1 MEATDV
7 WTLASSALVLIMTPG
22 LALFY
27 GGLVRVRSVVNMMLF
42 SVSAMGVVGVLWI
55 LFGYSMSYFA
65 EGESGF
71 AGNPFKDFGLLGTD
85 PATFIGVGF
94 GAVFAM
100 ITTAL
105 ISGAIAD
112 RVGLG
117 SWVLFSGVW
126 ATLVY
131 FPVASWVWGGG
142 WIMQLG
148 TWLNTPDVIDLA
160 GGTAIHI
167 NAGAAALALAL
178 VAGKRQGFAPGSHK
192 PHSVPLVTIGAALLW
207 FGWIG
212 FNAGL
217 ATEIGEAGLILV
229 NTIGAPAAGI
239 IGWLVTDA
247 LRGKKPSV
255 IGAASGAVAG
265 LVAITP
271 SALNLAPMWALLL
284 GVIAGAACA
293 FAIDLK
299 FRLGYDDSLD
309 VVGLH
314 LVAGLIGSLYLGF
327 FATGE
332 GIFTGGSGGLLLVQA
347 IASFSVMIYSF
358 VVSLLIALGVKLIT
372 GLRVP
377 AEVEAAG
384 IDSVAHG
391 EAAYALDETELR
403 APVSVTA
410 QTIFARPGDGSP
422 AGEDTTGTPTGDG
435 TLTSN
440 GIPTGDGASTGT
452 PTPTEARVGSNA

>member
-7 WTLASSALVLIMTPG
+7 WTLASTALVLIMTPG

-65 EGESGF
+65 DGESGF
-71 AGNPFKDFGLLGTD
+71 AGSPLKDFGLVETD
-85 PATFIGVGF
+85 PASFIGVGF

-131 FPVASWVWGGG
+131 FPVAAWVWGGG

-148 TWLNTPDVIDLA
+148 TWLGTPDVIDLA

-167 NAGAAALALAL
+167 NAGAAALALAI
-178 VAGKRQGFAPGSHK
+178 VVGKRRNFARGSHK
-192 PHSVPLVTIGAALLW
+192 PHSIPLVTIGAALLW

-217 ATEIGEAGLILV
+217 ATELGEAGLILV
-229 NTIGAPAAGI
+229 NTLAAPAAGI
-239 IGWLVTDA
+239 IGWIVTDVA
-247 LRGKKPSV
+247 RGKKPGV
-255 IGAASGAVAG
+255 VGASSGAIAG

-271 SALNLAPMWALLL
+271 AAANLSPLWALLL
-284 GVIAGAACA
+284 GLIAGAACA
-293 FAIDLK
+293 AAIDLK
-299 FRLGYDDSLD
+299 YRLGYDDSLD

-314 LVAGLIGSLYLGF
+314 LVAGVIGTLYLGF
-327 FATGE
+327 FAFEDGL
-332 GIFTGGSGGLLLVQA
+332 FTGGNGGLLLVQA
-347 IASFSVMIYSF
+347 ISVVGVAVYSF
-358 VVSLLIALGVKLIT
+358 VVSMIIARAVKALT

-377 AEVEAAG
+377 REVEEAG
-384 IDSVAHG
+384 IDTFAHG
-391 EAAYALDETELR
+391 EEAYDYLPDTSTER
-403 APVSVTA
+403 
-410 QTIFARPGDGSP
+410 QP
-422 AGEDTTGTPTGDG
+422 AE
-435 TLTSN
+435 
-440 GIPTGDGASTGT
+440 IVGAS
-452 PTPTEARVGSNA
+452 R

>member
-1 MEATDV
+1 MELAATDV
-7 WTLASSALVLIMTPG
+7 WTLASAALVLIMTPG

-55 LFGYSMSYFA
+55 LIGFSMSYFA

-71 AGNPFKDFGLLGTD
+71 AGSPLKDFGLLETD
-85 PATFIGVGF
+85 PAGFIGIGF

-117 SWVLFSGVW
+117 SWVIFAGVW

-131 FPVASWVWGGG
+131 FPVAAWVWGGG

-148 TWLNTPDVIDLA
+148 TWLGTPDVIDLA

-167 NAGAAALALAL
+167 NAGAAALALAI
-178 VAGKRQGFAPGSHK
+178 VAGKRKGFAPGSHK

-217 ATEIGEAGLILV
+217 STEVGEAGLILV
-229 NTIGAPAAGI
+229 NTLGAPAAAI
-239 IGWLVTDA
+239 IGWLVIDA

-255 IGAASGAVAG
+255 IGAASGAIAG

-284 GVIAGAACA
+284 GLIAGAACA
-293 FAIDLK
+293 FAIDWK
-299 FRLGYDDSLD
+299 YRLGYDDSLD

-314 LVAGLIGSLYLGF
+314 LVAGVIGTLYLGF
-327 FATGE
+327 FAFDDGL
-332 GIFTGGSGGLLLVQA
+332 FTGGTGGLLLVQA
-347 IASFSVMIYSF
+347 ISVFGVMIYSF
-358 VVSLLIALGVKLIT
+358 VASLIIALGVKLIT

-377 AEVEAAG
+377 IEVEEAG

-391 EAAYALDETELR
+391 EEAYALDETEVAAERL
-403 APVSVTA
+403 A
-410 QTIFARPGDGSP
+410 
-422 AGEDTTGTPTGDG
+422 
-435 TLTSN
+435 LK
-440 GIPTGDGASTGT
+440 
-452 PTPTEARVGSNA
+452 

>member
-1 MEATDV
+1 MELTPQDV
-7 WTLASSALVLIMTPG
+7 WTLASTALVLIMTPG

-42 SVSAMGVVGVLWI
+42 SVSAMGVVGMLWI
-55 LFGYSMSYFA
+55 LFGYSMNYFA

-71 AGNPFKDFGLLGTD
+71 AGSPFKDFGLINTD
-85 PATFIGVGF
+85 PASFIGVGF

-126 ATLVY
+126 ATLGY
-131 FPVASWVWGGG
+131 FPVAAWVWGGG
-142 WIMQLG
+142 WIQNLG
-148 TWLNTPDVIDLA
+148 TTLGTPDVIDLA
-160 GGTAIHI
+160 GGTVIHI

-178 VAGKRQGFAPGSHK
+178 IAGQRVGFAPGSHK

-212 FNAGL
+212 FNSGL
-217 ATEIGEAGLILV
+217 ATEAGEAGLIVV
-229 NTIGAPAAGI
+229 NTLGAPAAGI
-239 IGWLVTDA
+239 VGWILVDV
-247 LRGKKPSV
+247 LRGKKPGV

-271 SALNLAPMWALLL
+271 AAANLSPVWALLL
-284 GVIAGAACA
+284 GLLAGIACA
-293 FAIDLK
+293 FAIEWK
-299 FRLGYDDSLD
+299 YRLGYDDSLD

-314 LVAGLIGSLYLGF
+314 LVAGVIGSLYLGF
-327 FATGE
+327 FAFDDGL
-332 GIFTGGSGGLLLVQA
+332 FTGGNGGLLLVQT
-347 IASFSVMIYSF
+347 ISVVSVAVYSF
-358 VVSLLIALGVKLIT
+358 VLALGIALAVKRLT

-377 AEVEAAG
+377 QEVEEAG
-384 IDSVAHG
+384 IDSVHG
-391 EAAYALDETELR
+391 EEAYAYE
-403 APVSVTA
+403 S
-410 QTIFARPGDGSP
+410 AR
-422 AGEDTTGTPTGDG
+422 
-435 TLTSN
+435 
-440 GIPTGDGASTGT
+440 
-452 PTPTEARVGSNA
+452 

>member
-1 MEATDV
+1 MEATEV

-55 LFGYSMSYFA
+55 LFGYSMSII
-65 EGESGF
+65 GDGDGWF
-71 AGNPFKDFGLLGTD
+71 AGSPLRDFGLANTD
-85 PATFIGVGF
+85 PGEFIGVGF

-117 SWVLFSGVW
+117 SWVLFSGLW

-131 FPVASWVWGGG
+131 FPVAAWVWGGG
-142 WIMQLG
+142 WISQLG
-148 TWLNTPDVIDLA
+148 TWLGTPDVIDLA

-178 VAGKRQGFAPGSHK
+178 VVGKRKDFAPGAHR
-192 PHSVPLVTIGAALLW
+192 PHSIPLVTIGAALLW

-212 FNAGL
+212 FNSGL
-217 ATEIGEAGLILV
+217 ATDGATAGLILV
-229 NTIGAPAAGI
+229 NTLGAPAAGI
-239 IGWLVTDA
+239 LGWLAVDA
-247 LRGKKPSV
+247 LRARKPGV

-271 SALNLAPMWALLL
+271 AAANLSPGLALLL
-284 GVIAGAACA
+284 GVLAGAACA
-293 FAIDLK
+293 FAIEWK
-299 FRLGYDDSLD
+299 FRLGFDDSLD

-314 LVAGLIGSLYLGF
+314 LVAGVLGTVYLGF
-327 FATGE
+327 FAFDDGL
-332 GIFTGGSGGLLLVQA
+332 FTGGDGGLLLVQV
-347 IASFSVMIYSF
+347 ISVVGVTAYSF
-358 VVSLLIALGVKLIT
+358 AASLIIAFVVKATT
-372 GLRVP
+372 GLRVS
-377 AEVEAAG
+377 AEVEEGG
-384 IDSVAHG
+384 IDAAVHG
-391 EAAYALDETELR
+391 EEAYALDRE
-403 APVSVTA
+403 P
-410 QTIFARPGDGSP
+410 RPANRP
-422 AGEDTTGTPTGDG
+422 
-435 TLTSN
+435 
-440 GIPTGDGASTGT
+440 
-452 PTPTEARVGSNA
+452 

>member
-1 MEATDV
+1 MQVTDV
-7 WTLASSALVLIMTPG
+7 WTLASTALVLIMTPG

-42 SVSAMGVVGVLWI
+42 SLSAMGVVGLLWI

-71 AGNPFKDFGLLGTD
+71 AGSPFKEFGLLTTD
-85 PATFIGVGF
+85 PADFIGIGF
-94 GAVFAM
+94 GAVFAI

-117 SWVLFSGVW
+117 SWVLFSGIW
-126 ATLVY
+126 ASLVY
-131 FPVASWVWGGG
+131 FPVAAWVWGGG

-148 TWLNTPDVIDLA
+148 SWLGTPDVIDLA

-167 NAGAAALALAL
+167 NAGAAALALAI
-178 VAGKRQGFAPGSHK
+178 VAGKRRGFAPGSHR

-217 ATEIGEAGLILV
+217 ASETGEAGLILI
-229 NTIGAPAAGI
+229 NTLGAPFAAI
-239 IGWLVTDA
+239 VGWLVTDVM
-247 LRGKKPSV
+247 RGRKPSAT
-255 IGAASGAVAG
+255 GAASGAVAG

-271 SALNLAPMWALLL
+271 SAANLAPLWAILL
-284 GVIAGAACA
+284 GLVAGALCA
-293 FAIDLK
+293 IAIDWK
-299 FRLGYDDSLD
+299 YRLGYDDSLD

-314 LVAGLIGSLYLGF
+314 LVAGVLGTLYLGL
-327 FATGE
+327 FAFDDGL
-332 GIFTGGSGGLLLVQA
+332 FTGGNAGLLLVQA
-347 IASFSVMIYSF
+347 ISVIGVMAYSF
-358 VVSLLIALGVKLIT
+358 VTSGAIALGVKVVT

-377 AEVEAAG
+377 IEVEMAG
-384 IDSVAHG
+384 IDSVVHG
-391 EAAYALDETELR
+391 EEAYALF
-403 APVSVTA
+403 S
-410 QTIFARPGDGSP
+410 
-422 AGEDTTGTPTGDG
+422 
-435 TLTSN
+435 
-440 GIPTGDGASTGT
+440 GASS
-452 PTPTEARVGSNA
+452 EEK

>member
-1 MEATDV
+1 MELSATDV

-42 SVSAMGVVGVLWI
+42 SVSAMGVVGMLWI

-65 EGESGF
+65 DGESGF
-71 AGNPFKDFGLLGTD
+71 AGDPFKDFGLISTD
-85 PATFIGVGF
+85 PAGFIGVGF

-117 SWVLFSGVW
+117 SWVIFSGVW

-131 FPVASWVWGGG
+131 FPVAAWVWGNG

-148 TWLNTPDVIDLA
+148 TWLGTPDVIDLA

-167 NAGAAALALAL
+167 NAGAAALALAI
-178 VAGKRQGFAPGSHK
+178 VAGKRRGFGPGSHK

-229 NTIGAPAAGI
+229 NTLGAPAAGI
-239 IGWLVTDA
+239 VGWLVTDA
-247 LRGKKPSV
+247 LRGKKPGV
-255 IGAASGAVAG
+255 IGAASGAIAG

-271 SALNLAPMWALLL
+271 SAANLSPMWALLL
-284 GVIAGAACA
+284 GLIAGLACA

-299 FRLGYDDSLD
+299 YRLGYDDSLD

-314 LVAGLIGSLYLGF
+314 LVAGVIGSLYLGF
-327 FATGE
+327 FAFEDGL
-332 GIFTGGSGGLLLVQA
+332 FTGGNGGLLLVQA
-347 IASFSVMIYSF
+347 IAVFGVMIYSF
-358 VVSLLIALGVKLIT
+358 VVSLLIALGVKLVT

-377 AEVEAAG
+377 AEVEESG

-391 EAAYALDETELR
+391 EEAYALDETEVAAAAAAASAEASEPL
-403 APVSVTA
+403 PV
-410 QTIFARPGDGSP
+410 R
-422 AGEDTTGTPTGDG
+422 
-435 TLTSN
+435 
-440 GIPTGDGASTGT
+440 
-452 PTPTEARVGSNA
+452 

>member
-7 WTLASSALVLIMTPG
+7 WTLASTALVLIMTPG

-55 LFGYSMSYFA
+55 IFGYSMSYFA
-65 EGESGF
+65 DGESGF
-71 AGNPFKDFGLLGTD
+71 AGSPFKEFGLLATD
-85 PATFIGVGF
+85 PADFIGIGF

-126 ATLVY
+126 ASLVY
-131 FPVASWVWGGG
+131 FPVAAWVWGGG
-142 WIMQLG
+142 WISQLG
-148 TWLNTPDVIDLA
+148 TWLGTPDVIDLA

-167 NAGAAALALAL
+167 NAGAAALALAI
-178 VAGKRQGFAPGSHK
+178 VAGKRRGFGPGSHK

-229 NTIGAPAAGI
+229 NTLGAPAAGI
-239 IGWLVTDA
+239 IGWLVTDVI
-247 LRGKKPSV
+247 RGRKPGV
-255 IGAASGAVAG
+255 IGAASGAIAG

-271 SALNLAPMWALLL
+271 AAANLSPLWALLL
-284 GVIAGAACA
+284 GLIAGAACA
-293 FAIDLK
+293 VAIDLK
-299 FRLGYDDSLD
+299 YRLGYDDSLD

-314 LVAGLIGSLYLGF
+314 LVAGVIGTLYLGF
-327 FATGE
+327 FAFEDGL
-332 GIFTGGSGGLLLVQA
+332 FVGGSAGLLLVQA
-347 IASFSVMIYSF
+347 ISVFGVMIYSF
-358 VVSLLIALGVKLIT
+358 VVSLIIALVVKALT

-377 AEVEAAG
+377 TQVEEEG
-384 IDSVAHG
+384 IDTFAHG
-391 EAAYALDETELR
+391 EEAYDYLPDSGATETVAGSVRSSSTE
-403 APVSVTA
+403 PV
-410 QTIFARPGDGSP
+410 G
-422 AGEDTTGTPTGDG
+422 AG
-435 TLTSN
+435 
-440 GIPTGDGASTGT
+440 
-452 PTPTEARVGSNA
+452 R

>member
-7 WTLASSALVLIMTPG
+7 WTLTSCALVLIMTPG

-55 LFGYSMSYFA
+55 LFGYSMSTFA
-65 EGESGF
+65 EGGGGF
-71 AGNPFKDFGLLGTD
+71 AGSPLKDFGLLGTD
-85 PATFIGVGF
+85 PAGFIGVGF

-131 FPVASWVWGGG
+131 FPVAAWVWGGG

-148 TWLNTPDVIDLA
+148 SRLGTPDVIDLA

-178 VAGKRQGFAPGSHK
+178 IVGKRRDFGPDAHR

-212 FNAGL
+212 FNGGL
-217 ATEIGEAGLILV
+217 AADVADAGLILV
-229 NTIGAPAAGI
+229 NTLGAPMAAI
-239 IGWLVTDA
+239 IGWLVVDV
-247 LRGKKPSV
+247 LRGRKPGV
-255 IGAASGAVAG
+255 VGAMSGAVAG

-271 SALNLAPMWALLL
+271 SALNLAPLWALLL
-284 GVIAGAACA
+284 GLIAGAVCA
-293 FAIDLK
+293 WAIDLK
-299 FRLGYDDSLD
+299 FRFGYDDSLD

-327 FATGE
+327 FAFDDGL
-332 GIFTGGSGGLLLVQA
+332 FTGGDGGLLLVQA
-347 IASFSVMIYSF
+347 IAAIAVMLYSF
-358 VVSLLIALGVKLIT
+358 IASTIIALGVKAVT

-377 AEVEAAG
+377 SEVEETG
-384 IDSVAHG
+384 IDAVAHG
-391 EAAYALDETELR
+391 EEAYVMDEAELR
-403 APVSVTA
+403 A
-410 QTIFARPGDGSP
+410 AR
-422 AGEDTTGTPTGDG
+422 
-435 TLTSN
+435 
-440 GIPTGDGASTGT
+440 
-452 PTPTEARVGSNA
+452 